1 MKKHKRY
8 PNQIK
13 DDKRKEY
20 DEMETSHADMS
31 DFRRPAYSVRHP
43 KDEYDTQNM
52 SIQQQSVA
60 GYPKDEYGDTQ
71 NMSTG
76 QQNVAPY
83 IKSEYGTSRPSA
95 AALIRAQGEQIRRM
109 SAEEYLIDKI
119 GSEECGIERTLREDA

>member
-52 SIQQQSVA
+52 SIPQQSVA

-76 QQNVAPY
+76 QQNEAPY
-83 IKSEYGTSRPSA
+83 IKSEYSTHKPSA
-95 AALIRAQGEQIRRM
+95 AALIRAQGEQIRETP
-109 SAEEYLIDKI
+109 AEYVARKYRIRGDADD
-119 GSEECGIERTLREDA
+119 IEKHLES